1 MIVIKEIFS
10 VILSIIGIV
19 LVLFFTYYSTRW
31 LSLKANTIQK
41 SKYINI
47 IDKAVLGQ
55 NKYLAIAEI
64 SKKYYLLSIS
74 DQSINILKELNE
86 FNIDYT
92 ENIYPNANANM
103 DFSKIFSKLSDSISR
118 KGNEEK
124 NEDHK
129 K

>member
-1 MIVIKEIFS
+1 LIVIKEIFS